1 MQDQVISEAK
11 DGLSQSDR
19 LLWMLLP
26 ENVAIDN
33 RDPAALML
41 RAARLA
47 EQFTYYN
54 FSNEPDG
61 NWQDFF
67 LSEFNI
73 IILMIPALDF
83 APRIRAYEKQVAELQ
98 LAADEVSFRER
109 SEGLTNAVAGLADV
123 LKSLLD
129 RLNAVT
135 PPANISARV
144 SDILSSVSSIQ
155 QLVGA
160 LKTATPPEAV
170 VTRQEQTQYLV
181 KKLHDCSPTCSFNIT
196 GCGISP
202 IITVGARTGR
212 PPNIRRT
219 WRC

>member
-1 MQDQVISEAK
+1 MRMQDQVISEGK

-33 RDPAALML
+33 RNPAALML

-83 APRIRAYEKQVAELQ
+83 APRIRAYEKQVAELR
-98 LAADEVSFRER
+98 LAADKVSVQER
-109 SEGLTNAVAGLADV
+109 RKGLTNAVAGLADV
-123 LKSLLD
+123 LKSLLE

-135 PPANISARV
+135 PPTNISARV
-144 SDILSSVSSIQ
+144 NDSLTSVLSIQ
-155 QLVGA
+155 KLVGA
-160 LKTATPPEAV
+160 LKVSAPTEAA
-170 VTRQEQTQYLV
+170 VTRQEQTLYLV
-181 KKLHDCSPTCSFNIT
+181 DNLHQCFSKL
-196 GCGISP
+196 
-202 IITVGARTGR
+202 
-212 PPNIRRT
+212 
-219 WRC
+219 